1 MDEQAIMDDKLLS
14 KDITVL
20 DNTDIFN
27 KEIREWH
34 RKPTNQK
41 KWVKFKLHLQDAH
54 RECHKT
60 VRK

>member
-20 DNTDIFN
+20 DITDIFN
-27 KEIREWH
+27 KEIREWR

-41 KWVKFKLHLQDAH
+41 TWVKFKLHLQDAH
-54 RECHKT
+54 RECHKM